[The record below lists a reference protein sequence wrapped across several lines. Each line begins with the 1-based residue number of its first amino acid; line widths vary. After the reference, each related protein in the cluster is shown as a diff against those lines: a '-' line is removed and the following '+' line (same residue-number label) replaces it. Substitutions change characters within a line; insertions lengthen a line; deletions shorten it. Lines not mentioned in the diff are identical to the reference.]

1 MDFFA
6 KQSIRLKILFIP
18 IVGAIGF
25 LVYLLVSLTAMN
37 QNLDKLTNA
46 KDVQFPLLQ
55 ISAASLTKLENIKQT
70 LADAAG
76 MGEADK
82 LDAANLLYNELKNEL
97 NRAASVDNSN
107 SQTVNRLISD
117 LDSYYSQ
124 AYSLSKRIVDGTA
137 DFSKLAGQSQQ
148 MTEKLTELQTNL
160 TSFNNARNTEFVNAF
175 NEVNNNTEATVQSGI
190 IIGVVTIVFLFLV
203 SVPISFAIKNSLE
216 DIKNSMRSIAE
227 EDGDLTRRIET
238 TSKDEIGQ
246 MVYWFNTFIE
256 KLQNAIKQ
264 TVDTALPLA
273 ETASHIKELT
283 TQSQVIFNQ
292 QYESSNQ
299 AHSSVESMNQSVERI
314 SNNASNASTSAN
326 DAQQIANTGLD
337 DVQKTINSIQALA
350 QNIADSTETVV
361 LLEQGST
368 KVNVV
373 LDVIKGIA
381 EQTNLLALNA
391 AIEAARAG
399 EQGRGFAVVADE
411 VRSLASRTQESTE
424 EINQILEE
432 LQVSAKEAVTKMES
446 SRTQVNRS
454 VEQAGDAGESLKTIT
469 DTVSGISQMNE
480 EIAADTN
487 QQIEISNHLVESVAD
502 IQEKTKQSNESSD
515 ELAAV
520 SEKLAELASVLESIT
535 TQFKV

>member
-6 KQSIRLKILFIP
+6 KQSIRLKILLIP

-55 ISAASLTKLENIKQT
+55 ISATSLTKLENIKQT

-82 LDAANLLYNELKNEL
+82 LEAANAIYNQLKNEL
-97 NRAASVDNSN
+97 RRAASVDNSN
-107 SQTVNRLISD
+107 GQVINQLIAE

-137 DFSKLAGQSQQ
+137 DFSKLAEQSQQ
-148 MTEKLTELQTNL
+148 MTDKLTALQSNL
-160 TSFNNARNTEFVNAF
+160 TNFNTARNSDFVEAF
-175 NEVNNNTEATVQSGI
+175 DDVRSNTEATVQLGI
-190 IIGVVTIVFLFLV
+190 TIGIVTIVFLFVV

-227 EDGDLTRRIET
+227 EDGDLTRRINT

-246 MVYWFNTFIE
+246 LVHWFNIFIE
-256 KLQNAIKQ
+256 KLQTAIKQ
-264 TVDTALPLA
+264 TVDTARPLA
-273 ETASHIKELT
+273 ETATHIKELT

-292 QYESSNQ
+292 QYESSHQ
-299 AHSSVESMNQSVERI
+299 ANTSVEAMNQSVERI
-314 SNNASNASTSAN
+314 SNNASNASTCAN
-326 DAQQIANTGLD
+326 EAQQGANKGLE
-337 DVQKTINSIQALA
+337 DVQKTINSIQELA
-350 QNIADSTETVV
+350 KNIADSSETVV
-361 LLEQGST
+361 LLEQGSS

-411 VRSLASRTQESTE
+411 VRNLASRTQESTE
-424 EINQILEE
+424 EINQILEG
-432 LQVSAKEAVTKMES
+432 LQVSAKDAVTKMES

-454 VEQAGDAGESLKTIT
+454 VEQAGDAGESLQAIT
-469 DTVSGISQMNE
+469 STVSEISQMNE

-515 ELAAV
+515 ELANV
-520 SEKLAELASVLESIT
+520 SERLAELASVLESIT
-535 TQFKV
+535 KQFKV